1 MTTPP
6 GAGTTDAP
14 IENFSQCHAGILSHL
29 TDLGRLPAL
38 LEPATQARQVA
49 SRALEFFRAA
59 VFEHHSEEEN
69 ELFPAVLASA
79 AKGDE
84 HDRVQMIVE
93 RLTREHRRV
102 EAAWA
107 ALEPELKK
115 VAKGKDSRIDGR
127 AIAGLVAEYQAHA
140 TYEEEVFLPLAQT
153 ILGRNSDHMAALGLS
168 LHLRH
173 RVPEVLSRMG
183 YV

>member
-1 MTTPP
+1 MNQPT
-6 GAGTTDAP
+6 GAEPSDAP
-14 IENFSQCHAGILSHL
+14 IENFSHCHAGILSHL
-29 TDLGRLPAL
+29 KDLGRLPAL
-38 LEPATQARQVA
+38 LDPAAQAREVA
-49 SRALEFFRAA
+49 NRAVEFFRAA

-79 AKGDE
+79 AKGEE
-84 HDRVQMIVE
+84 HDRVKMIVE

-102 EAAWA
+102 EAAWS

-115 VAKGKDSRIDGR
+115 VAKGKDSRIDG
-127 AIAGLVAEYQAHA
+127 ADIAALVAEYQAHA
-140 TYEEEVFLPLAQT
+140 TYEEEVFLPLSQT
-153 ILGRNSDHMAALGLS
+153 ILGRNSDHMAALGLA

-173 RVPEVLSRMG
+173 RVPEVLGRLG